1 MGKTIKQFWRAA
13 LCVLLCLA
21 VVPAVCACG
30 DPEGDDPSVPQTT
43 ADDFPEEGIDYGVT
57 YYDNDDF
64 NDYTKEAGES
74 STVSDQWENY
84 GIGDPFVMRWNGMY
98 YLYVSTKD
106 GEYGV
111 KMWTSPDLV
120 NWTYYGDVIN
130 HEDAATHDSTLTA
143 YAPEVYYFNGT
154 FYLYQSQGGNGHYIY
169 TASSP
174 EGPFKVAS
182 GNVGYNIDGSIFIDD
197 EENIYFLYASSGT
210 VTISRVNDMVFTSR
224 PAGTGTISAAS
235 NVGGWTEGPD
245 LFCVNGNYYLTYTGT
260 NVASDGYRVLYAST
274 DTFNNAS
281 MTSIRN
287 TFRTPANNPLLLNTE
302 LEEGAVGTGHS
313 STVMGPDLDS
323 YYIVYHNL
331 NSSGGPNR
339 SLNIDRLLFSGTY
352 MTTSANRTGSVAPSM
367 PGVYTHDVTASDSG
381 FTASGSYVL
390 SDESTAGAY
399 TAEFNSVGDGVR
411 YIVSYLSDSDHAYV
425 TVNYAAK
432 TISLVRVLNGNE
444 STVATGTL
452 QHDFSADDYHTIRVV
467 YADGV
472 MNVYFDDLNK
482 IKDAAVTLTGGKI
495 GYCCEGSATYGYTAF
510 SNDAYGSSD
519 NAEVTQALGETPASA
534 YIPEGKYKGLTSYRL
549 GNGSGVAVIAG
560 ADEDETDALENEGV
574 LGAEL
579 LTLANTGDFTR
590 YAINFKESGF
600 YGIAMLMPA
609 EYCDGTHR
617 IGIQIDGGD
626 VLMVTIPS
634 VNTTRRYVRLLV
646 TELSVGAGIHTVKF
660 ENIGTGVGFV
670 SFAFV
675 ETSATSPSYSQD
687 LSAIVDRG
695 SNYQTI
701 WKIREDPE
709 GENAHYAADGSRQLL
724 YFGDNT
730 FTDFTLEV
738 DIALAKATGTSNAA
752 GILLRGGN
760 YAGTNDIGNFAIQG
774 YYLAI
779 YEGSTALVRVNY
791 GETIVVASVPINSEV
806 NTYYNIRAV
815 VRGNSITIYRN
826 DEAII
831 NYTDAYAFVSGR
843 IGLYTT
849 GAASYYKNLA
859 VFA

>member
-1 MGKTIKQFWRAA
+1 MIRTGKGFWRTA
-13 LCVLLCLA
+13 LCGLLCLSITA
-21 VVPAVCACG
+21 AACACSPAEE
-30 DPEGDDPSVPQTT
+30 DKPNMTVEN
-43 ADDFPEEGIDYGVT
+43 DFPEEGIDYGVT

-64 NDYTKEAGES
+64 NDYTKEAGET

-120 NWTYYGDVIN
+120 HWTYYGDVID
-130 HEDAATHDSTLTA
+130 HEDGATHASTLTA

-169 TASSP
+169 TADSP
-174 EGPFKVAS
+174 EGPFVVAS

-210 VTISRVNDMVFTSR
+210 ITMSRVNDMVFTSR

-281 MTSIRN
+281 MSSIRN

-302 LEEGAVGTGHS
+302 IEEGAVGTGHS

-352 MTTSANRTGSVAPSM
+352 MTTSANRTGSVAPAM
-367 PGVYTHDVTASDSG
+367 PVMFSRDVTAADSG
-381 FTASGSYVL
+381 FTASGSYIL
-390 SDESTAGAY
+390 SDESTADAY
-399 TAEFNSVGDGVR
+399 TVEFNSAGNGVR
-411 YIVSYLSDSDHAYV
+411 YIVSYASASDYAYV
-425 TVNYAAK
+425 TVDYTAK
-432 TISLVRVLNGNE
+432 TISLVRVSGGSE
-444 STVATGTL
+444 STVASGTL
-452 QHDFSADDYHTIRVV
+452 VHDFSAADNHTIRVV

-482 IKDAAVTLTGGKI
+482 IADAPVTLSGGKI
-495 GYCCEGSATYGYTAF
+495 GYFCEGTAAYGYTAF
-510 SNDAYGSSD
+510 SDHAYGSSD

-534 YIPEGKYKGLTSYRL
+534 YIPEGKYEGLVSYRL
-549 GNGSGVAVIAG
+549 GSGSGVEVIAG
-560 ADEDETDALENEGV
+560 TDENETDALEREGL
-574 LGAEL
+574 LGAKL
-579 LTLANTGDFTR
+579 LTLSDTGDFTR
-590 YAINFKESGF
+590 YAVNFKESGF

-617 IGIQIDGGD
+617 IGVQIDGGD
-626 VLMVTIPS
+626 VLMVTVPS
-634 VNTTRRYVRLLV
+634 VNTVNRYVRLIV
-646 TELSVGAGIHTVKF
+646 TELSVEAGIHTVKF
-660 ENIGTGVGFV
+660 ENVGTGVGFV
-670 SFAFV
+670 AFAFV

-701 WKIREDPE
+701 WKIRDDPE
-709 GENAHYAADGSRQLL
+709 GDKAHYAADGSRQLL

-738 DIALAKATGTSNAA
+738 DIALAKSTGTSNAA

-760 YAGTNDIGNFAIQG
+760 YAGTNDIGNYAIQG

-779 YEGSTALVRVNY
+779 YEGSIVLVRANY
-791 GETIVVASVPINSEV
+791 GETAEVASVPIDSAV

-815 VRGNSITIYRN
+815 VRGNSITIYRD
-826 DEAII
+826 DEVII

-849 GAASYYKNLA
+849 GAASYYKNLTVSA
-859 VFA
+859 